1 MESWIFDIL
10 VASIFLTVSYLAVK
24 YAVIKNN
31 SQNGNDDLLE
41 RTFIILSL
49 TMGLLALL
57 ILLFFRDIRNN
68 IIKDIKNI
76 DISKWIII
84 SGVCVFISYYFLF
97 RGSVNAPN
105 LGYARSILTI
115 DIIFLTI
122 CSALLFG
129 APISLKAVLGMA
141 FIIIGILLVS

>member
-1 MESWIFDIL
+1 MDSWIFDIL
-10 VASIFLTVSYLAVK
+10 VASVFLTVSYLAVK
-24 YAVIKNN
+24 YAVIKSN
-31 SQNGNDDLLE
+31 SQNDNDGLLE

-49 TMGLLALL
+49 TMGLLALITL
-57 ILLFFRDIRNN
+57 VFFNETRNN

-84 SGVCVFISYYFLF
+84 SGLCVFISYYFLF

-105 LGYARSILTI
+105 LGYARSVLTI

-141 FIIIGILLVS
+141 FIIIGILMVS

>member
-122 CSALLFG
+122 CSAVLFG